1 MKEKFLAIAFSLLV
15 MLASCA
21 KDNYEPPQSDFSGR
35 LVYQGQPIGLRNNA
49 FKLELWQRGFGN
61 FGVINVN
68 VDQDGG
74 FSSKLFDG
82 NYKFT
87 VSNGQVPFLWPK
99 NTAGRPDSLDI
110 NLAGNKSMDLE
121 VRPYYMIRNAT
132 ITAAGG
138 KVNATCALEKI
149 ITDADGKNLDNV
161 TLFINKTQFVDAD
174 GTNNIGKQELSGAA
188 LTNLSSLSMSVDIP
202 TISPTQNYVFARIG
216 VKIAGIEHMVFSPL
230 VKLTF

>member
-1 MKEKFLAIAFSLLV
+1 MKEKFLAVAFSLVIL
-15 MLASCA
+15 LASCA
-21 KDNYEPPQSDFSGR
+21 KDNYEQPQSDFSGR
-35 LVYQGQPIGLRNNA
+35 LVYQGQPIGIRNAA

-61 FGVINVN
+61 FGVIDVNVN
-68 VDQDGG
+68 QEGK

-99 NTAGRPDSLDI
+99 NAASKPDSIDLV
-110 NLAGNKSMDLE
+110 LSGNKVMDLE
-121 VRPYYMIRNAT
+121 VRPYYMIRNSV

-149 ITDADGKNLDNV
+149 ITDADGKELESV
-161 TLFINKTQFVDAD
+161 SLYINKTQFVDAD
-174 GTNNIGKQELSGAA
+174 GTNNIARQELSGAA
-188 LTNLSSLSMSVDIP
+188 LANLANLSMSVTIP
-202 TISPTQNYVFARIG
+202 AISPTQNYVFARVG
-216 VKIAGIEHMVFSPL
+216 AKIAGIEHMIFSPL